1 MNLAAINA
9 AVNSA
14 LVEKVQRVLQAD
26 LYVDSGKMTVVADGG
41 KLALNGLASNQAQI
55 DSTVEIDGR
64 VDGVK
69 TWQTI

>member
-55 DSTVEIDGR
+55 DSTVEIAGR